1 MDISNISTQIDDN
14 GGRRSGM
21 ERRNFSY
28 SDHIPERRDGEDRRS
43 GFDRRILIDRR
54 RGQDRRKESNEVIN
68 IKDYIDKRK
77 LKNRRV
83 NEERRTAW
91 IN

>member
-1 MDISNISTQIDDN
+1 MGISNISVQIDDN

-28 SDHIPERRDGEDRRS
+28 SDHIPERRNGGDRRS
-43 GFDRRILIDRR
+43 GFDRRSLIDRR
-54 RGQDRRKESNEVIN
+54 RKQDRRQESNEVIN
-68 IKDYIDKRK
+68 ITDYIEKRK

-91 IN
+91 MN